1 MLDAELRT
9 CMGLLGVRTVAELRE
24 HGGDLVRRRHPSFR
38 DAQGA
43 RYAPGGLC

>member
-1 MLDAELRT
+1 
-9 CMGLLGVRTVAELRE
+9 MGLLGVRTVAELRE
-24 HGGDLVRRRHPSFR
+24 HGGDLVRRRHPTFR